1 MQAGPGSVVA
11 RPTAGNIGKSVDGGG
26 RSVARDGIEWDGMG
40 WDGMGRAGDG
50 GYLSATVRAE
60 WRLVAAGE
68 GTENDQGM
76 GRDVARLDST
86 QRGTA
91 VARGMGRAM
100 AHSVR
105 PKGRPGGFS
114 EAAA

>member
-1 MQAGPGSVVA
+1 MVA
-11 RPTAGNIGKSVDGGG
+11 SRTRVSSCPSNGGKYRQECGRG
-26 RSVARDGIEWDGMG
+26 RSVGRSGWDRMG